1 MFLAGPVPFSSV
13 PPGKPGPGP
22 MLRLL
27 VFALVLG
34 IGGNDL
40 NAQTATRQDPETPT
54 TSKTSKKAPAL
65 KITFRDH
72 VEPIF
77 RRRCTGCHGG
87 GQPKADL
94 DLSRYVAL
102 LAGGSSGV
110 VLIPGDPLQSR
121 LFLLVSHAEE
131 PHMPPK
137 RPRLPRAELELIR
150 RWIDGGLLATKT
162 SRPRTSKRPRSVL
175 SRVGPPLRRPAQPA
189 AGEQPGARP
198 RGWTPV
204 AAQTASRGRAVVALA
219 ASPWSSLVAVGGI
232 EQVLVYDAVL
242 GKLAGVLP
250 FPEGR
255 PHQLAFSADGEV
267 LWASGGEAGVAGAV
281 VGWSVRSGRRLFA
294 VADGDDVVLGAA
306 LDPTGKRLALGS
318 DRVVRIVDIA
328 SGKTTHRLDVHTD
341 WVVAVGFSPD
351 GRRLVTGDRGGGLV
365 LWETRQWDRVASLT
379 GHRGA
384 VTGVAWRPDGRVVA
398 SASRDGTVRQWESEG
413 GRALRNWMAHEGGV
427 MGIACRTDG
436 RLATVGRDRLARTWN
451 QAGARQGEFGPLG
464 DVATRVALVGVPGW
478 LVVGDW
484 SGDVRVW
491 RGDEK
496 QPETQWRPGVSGAPR
511 PGR

>member
-1 MFLAGPVPFSSV
+1 MFQAGPVPGRAQRAV
-13 PPGKPGPGP
+13 WAW
-22 MLRLL
+22 LLLL
-27 VFALVLG
+27 VIGA
-34 IGGNDL
+34 GGNDL
-40 NAQTATRQDPETPT
+40 YGQAAKKKPAAKTKAAT
-54 TSKTSKKAPAL
+54 

-72 VEPIF
+72 VAPVF

-94 DLSRYVAL
+94 DLSRYVAV
-102 LAGGSSGV
+102 LAGGSSGT

-121 LFLLVSHAEE
+121 LYLLVSHAEE

-137 RPRLPRAELELIR
+137 RPRLPKAELELIR
-150 RWIDGGLLATKT
+150 RWIDGGLLSTRT
-162 SRPRTSKRPRSVL
+162 SRPRTSKRPRSLL
-175 SRVGPPLRRPAQPA
+175 SQVGPPLRRPVPKS
-189 AGEQPGARP
+189 AGEPLGARP
-198 RGWTPV
+198 RGWPAV
-204 AAQTASRGRAVVALA
+204 SVQTASRARAVVALA

-232 EQVLVYDAVL
+232 EQVLVYDSAL
-242 GKLAGVLP
+242 GKLLGVLP

-267 LWASGGEAGVAGAV
+267 LWVAGGEAGVGGAV
-281 VGWSVRSGRRLFA
+281 VGWQVRSGRRLFE
-294 VADGDDVVLGAA
+294 VTDGEDVVLGAA
-306 LDPTGKRLALGS
+306 LDPSGKRLALGS

-328 SGKTTHRLDVHTD
+328 SGKTTHRLDAHTD
-341 WVVAVGFSPD
+341 WVVSVGFSPD
-351 GRRLVTGDRGGGLV
+351 GRRLVTGDRGGGLM
-365 LWETRQWDRVASLT
+365 LWETRQWDRVARLS

-427 MGIACRTDG
+427 MGVACRGDG
-436 RLATVGRDRLARTWN
+436 RLATVGRDGLARTWN
-451 QAGARQGEFGPLG
+451 QAGARLGQFGPLG

-478 LVVGDW
+478 LVVGDY

-491 RGDEK
+491 RGDQQ
-496 QPETQWRPGVSGAPR
+496 QPAGTWRPGSKRAP
-511 PGR
+511 PAGR